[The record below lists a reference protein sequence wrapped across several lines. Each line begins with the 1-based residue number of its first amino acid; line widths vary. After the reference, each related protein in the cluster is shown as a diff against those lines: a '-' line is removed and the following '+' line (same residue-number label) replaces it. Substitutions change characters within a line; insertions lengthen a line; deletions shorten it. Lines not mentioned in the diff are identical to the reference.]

1 MQEHHLNPTPRDS
14 AALAPL
20 PAVARAW
27 STGHSVQLYE
37 GSEFLVRTVGD
48 FLLEG
53 IRVGQPTLVIATP
66 EHRSGIVQHLRAS
79 LVDVDLLVEDG
90 LLAVLDASD
99 TLGRFMKDGSP
110 DPSRFEEVVGS
121 ALRQLTRDHM
131 YVIVR
136 AYGEMVDVLWKQGN
150 ISGAIALEDLW
161 NDIAQRH
168 RFDLL
173 CAYSMS
179 NFARESA
186 SEGFAAICGQHR
198 HVAPTESYLHAQD
211 ADRLLQIAVLQQRAA
226 ALEDEVRR
234 RMALARELEDTLAR
248 RRSVDEE
255 LQRRERELRDF
266 LENGLEPM
274 HWVNAQGIIVW
285 ANRAELEMLG
295 YGRDEYLGRH
305 VGEFHADPPVIDSIL
320 ARLLRGEELRNV
332 PVRLRR
338 KDGSLRQ
345 VLVSSNVYWQD
356 GKFIH
361 TRCFS
366 RDITDLNLG

>member
-1 MQEHHLNPTPRDS
+1 MPTPRDS

-27 STGHSVQLYE
+27 ATGHSVQLYE

-53 IRVGQPTLVIATP
+53 IRVGQPALVIATP
-66 EHRSGIVQHLRAS
+66 EHQAGIVKQLRAS
-79 LVDVDLLVEDG
+79 LIDVDMLVQDG
-90 LLAVLDASD
+90 LLVMLDAAD
-99 TLGRFMKDGSP
+99 TLGRFMTDGSP
-110 DPSRFEEVVGS
+110 DASRFEDTVGS
-121 ALRQLTRDHM
+121 ILRQLTRDHT

-150 ISGAIALEDLW
+150 ISAAIALEDLW
-161 NDIAQRH
+161 NDIARRH

-173 CAYSMS
+173 CAYAMS

-186 SEGFAAICGQHR
+186 SEGFAAVCGQHR

-211 ADRLLQIAVLQQRAA
+211 ADRLRQIAVLQQRAA
-226 ALEDEVRR
+226 ALEEEVRQR
-234 RMALARELEDTLAR
+234 VALARELEDTMTR
-248 RRSVDEE
+248 RRSVEEE

-274 HWVNAQGIIVW
+274 HWVSAQGTILW
-285 ANRAELEMLG
+285 ANRAELDMLG
-295 YGRDEYLGRH
+295 VSREEYIGRH
-305 VGEFHADPPVIDSIL
+305 IAEFYADRSEIDGIL

-338 KDGSLRQ
+338 KDGACRH

-366 RDITDLNLG
+366 RDITDLTLG